1 MTSRRLSALPAP
13 LSTNQTALNG
23 GLEDAARRSC
33 LRGLVGAGLGLSAAS
48 ALTGCGGGSVAGAQ
62 RRPTQA
68 EPGSLSRAPN
78 GEFSVRIGTVRL
90 HGVDL
95 GAPAAPG
102 DATVVLIHGA
112 GANHRDWT
120 FDLAGRLASR
130 HRVVA
135 FDRPGFGRSQ
145 RPETDPGEPAS
156 QARYLA
162 AAADALGLE
171 RRVLVGHSWGG
182 AVAMAWTLQRPEEV
196 GGVVAVA
203 GATMPWNAD
212 QTLEYFGVG
221 FSTIG
226 AMLFEKGAAGKI
238 ALQKVFEPQ
247 KLPRGYAR
255 HLGYAGGLDAAPL
268 WETVGDIWTLNA
280 ALERMRP
287 RYGAI
292 RAPITIM
299 HGDQDEITPIHVH
312 ALPLASAAPH
322 AELMVFKGVGHMVHH
337 ARPGQVAGA
346 IDQALR
352 TDRRN
357 RRA

>member
-1 MTSRRLSALPAP
+1 MTSRRRHTASPAP
-13 LSTNQTALNG
+13 IRGGGDQNG
-23 GLEDAARRSC
+23 PENAARRTC
-33 LRGLVGAGLGLSAAS
+33 LRGLVGAGAGLSAA
-48 ALTGCGGGSVAGAQ
+48 ALLPGCGGTATAVR
-62 RRPTQA
+62 RRPAQA

-78 GEFSVRIGTVRL
+78 GEFSVRVGQVRL

-95 GAPAAPG
+95 GAPEAPG
-102 DATVVLIHGA
+102 DPAIVMIHGA

-120 FDLAGRLASR
+120 FDMAGRLASR

-145 RPETDPGEPAS
+145 RPEADPGEPAT

-171 RRVLVGHSWGG
+171 RRLLSGHSWGG
-182 AVAMAWTLQRPEEV
+182 AVAMAWTLQRPQEV
-196 GGVVAVA
+196 AGIAAIA

-212 QTLEYFGVG
+212 QTLDYLGIG

-226 AMLFEKGAAGKI
+226 AMLFEKGSSGKI

-247 KLPRGYAR
+247 PLPRGYAK
-255 HLGYAGGLDAAPL
+255 HLGYAGGLDAAPV
-268 WETVGDIWTLNA
+268 WETVGDIWTLND
-280 ALERMRP
+280 ALARMRP
-287 RYGAI
+287 RYGGI
-292 RAPITIM
+292 QAPIVIM
-299 HGDQDEITPIHVH
+299 HGDRDEITPFHIH
-312 ALPLASAAPH
+312 ALPLASAAPNT
-322 AELMVFKGVGHMVHH
+322 ELMVFKGVGHMVHH

-346 IDQALR
+346 IERMVRA
-352 TDRRN
+352 DRRL